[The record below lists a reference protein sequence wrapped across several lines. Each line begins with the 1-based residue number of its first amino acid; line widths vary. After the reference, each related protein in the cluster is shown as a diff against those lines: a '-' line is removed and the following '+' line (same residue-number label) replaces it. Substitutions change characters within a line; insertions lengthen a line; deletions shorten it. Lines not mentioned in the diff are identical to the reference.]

1 MKSLRWIVSYI
12 LVAALGLWMAFFT
25 SMKFVA
31 PAHSQV
37 PPQETGAQLEKSKDY
52 EKIPAPPPELTNDN
66 ADVSAQGSPNEP
78 PISSP
83 AAQPPVVQKIPEP
96 ESKEPKIKKESK
108 AESVTLLAQDQY
120 FFDPTGKRD
129 PFKPFGEKTPLNGA
143 ISPVR
148 MEPLEEFEIDQLQIV
163 GILWDINKPRALIR
177 TPKNDLFTV
186 YKNSKIGRN
195 NGSILAIREGEI
207 VVSEIRYEDG
217 KTIKETRVKEIKRDK
232 SK

>member
-1 MKSLRWIVSYI
+1 M
-12 LVAALGLWMAFFT
+12 
-25 SMKFVA
+25 A

-37 PPQETGAQLEKSKDY
+37 PPQETGSQLENSKDH
-52 EKIPAPPPELTNDN
+52 ENIPAPPPELTNDN
-66 ADVSAQGSPNEP
+66 ADISAQRPPNEP
-78 PISSP
+78 PISPPATSP
-83 AAQPPVVQKIPEP
+83 PDLPAQPPVGQKMPEP
-96 ESKEPKIKKESK
+96 ENKEPKIKKESK
-108 AESVTLLAQDQY
+108 SEAVTLLAQDQY
-120 FFDPTGKRD
+120 TFDPTGKRD
-129 PFKPFGEKTPLNGA
+129 PFKPFGPKT
-143 ISPVR
+143 SPNAGIPAKL
-148 MEPLEEFEIDQLQIV
+148 EPLEEFEIDQLQIV